1 MSYKHDW
8 GMKTHLNDLKNSK
21 KNILSIFELFNIF
34 KIDFEINEKPANFE
48 IFENFFSSFG
58 RNSPK
63 MQALVKKKYFFRK
76 LQKISYLLVVF
87 NFFVA
92 QKLKKLKGGP
102 GGVPNSDESPVLL
115 LRAVVNKKFL
125 FIQTER

>member
-8 GMKTHLNDLKNSK
+8 GMKTHIKDLKNSK
-21 KNILSIFELFNIF
+21 KKILSIFELFNIF

-63 MQALVKKKYFFRK
+63 MQALVTKNIFFENFRK
-76 LQKISYLLVVF
+76 FPIS
-87 NFFVA
+87 
-92 QKLKKLKGGP
+92 
-102 GGVPNSDESPVLL
+102 
-115 LRAVVNKKFL
+115 
-125 FIQTER
+125 

>member
-48 IFENFFSSFG
+48 IFENFFFQVLAKIAPKCKRLSKQIFFSKTSENFL
-58 RNSPK
+58 SPST
-63 MQALVKKKYFFRK
+63 F
-76 LQKISYLLVVF
+76 
-87 NFFVA
+87 
-92 QKLKKLKGGP
+92 
-102 GGVPNSDESPVLL
+102 
-115 LRAVVNKKFL
+115 
-125 FIQTER
+125 